1 LQGGG
6 QVVRD
11 MKKILET
18 LQDQEEKQKL
28 NKVQL
33 IDAVLHLSQTVKELA
48 VSTAE
53 TFVKTDEK
61 SNIMKDFIA
70 RQAEEITALK
80 LRVNNLEDVIT
91 NHEAKLNAKN

>member
-1 LQGGG
+1 M
-6 QVVRD
+6 VSD

-53 TFVKTDEK
+53 TLVKADEK
-61 SNIMKDFIA
+61 TNIMKDFIVK
-70 RQAEEITALK
+70 QAEELTALR
-80 LRVNNLEDVIT
+80 LRLNNLED
-91 NHEAKLNAKN
+91 KLNAKN

>member
-1 LQGGG
+1 M
-6 QVVRD
+6 VRD

-53 TFVKTDEK
+53 TLVKADEK
-61 SNIMKDFIA
+61 SNIIKDFIVK
-70 RQAEEITALK
+70 QAEKITMLELQQTDLL
-80 LRVNNLEDVIT
+80 LRIEKLEDKI
-91 NHEAKLNAKN
+91 NAKN

>member
-1 LQGGG
+1 
-6 QVVRD
+6 

-53 TFVKTDEK
+53 TLVKTDEK

>member
-1 LQGGG
+1 
-6 QVVRD
+6 
-11 MKKILET
+11 MKKMLET

-70 RQAEEITALK
+70 CQAEEITALK

>member
-1 LQGGG
+1 M
-6 QVVRD
+6 VRD

-18 LQDQEEKQKL
+18 LQEQEEKQKL

-53 TFVKTDEK
+53 TLVKADEK
-61 SNIMKDFIA
+61 SNIIKEFTVK
-70 RQAEEITALK
+70 QAEKITMLE
-80 LRVNNLEDVIT
+80 LRIANLED
-91 NHEAKLNAKN
+91 KLNAKN

>member
-1 LQGGG
+1 M
-6 QVVRD
+6 VRD

-53 TFVKTDEK
+53 TLVKADEK
-61 SNIMKDFIA
+61 SNIMKNFIVK
-70 RQAEEITALK
+70 QAEEITALR
-80 LRVNNLEDVIT
+80 LRVDNLEEAIT

>member
-1 LQGGG
+1 
-6 QVVRD
+6 

-70 RQAEEITALK
+70 CQAEEITALK

>member
-1 LQGGG
+1 M
-6 QVVRD
+6 VRD

-70 RQAEEITALK
+70 CQAEEITALK

-91 NHEAKLNAKN
+91 DHEAKLNAKN

>member
-1 LQGGG
+1 M
-6 QVVRD
+6 VRD

-70 RQAEEITALK
+70 CQAEEITALK

>member
-1 LQGGG
+1 M
-6 QVVRD
+6 VRD

-53 TFVKTDEK
+53 TLVKTDEK
-61 SNIMKDFIA
+61 SNIIKDFIA

-91 NHEAKLNAKN
+91 NHEAQLNAKN

>member
-1 LQGGG
+1 
-6 QVVRD
+6 

-53 TFVKTDEK
+53 TLVKADEK
-61 SNIMKDFIA
+61 SNIIKDFTVK
-70 RQAEEITALK
+70 QAEKITMLELQQTDLL
-80 LRVNNLEDVIT
+80 LRIEKLED
-91 NHEAKLNAKN
+91 KLNAKN

>member
-1 LQGGG
+1 M
-6 QVVRD
+6 VRD

-18 LQDQEEKQKL
+18 LQDQEEQQKL

-70 RQAEEITALK
+70 RQAEEITALR
-80 LRVNNLEDVIT
+80 LRVNNLEEVMT
-91 NHEAKLNAKN
+91 NHENKLNAKN

>member
-1 LQGGG
+1 MQ
-6 QVVRD
+6 
-11 MKKILET
+11 KILET
-18 LQDQEEKQKL
+18 IKHNEEEQK
-28 NKVQL
+28 KSRFQL

-70 RQAEEITALK
+70 CQAEEITALK

>member
-1 LQGGG
+1 M
-6 QVVRD
+6 VRD

-18 LQDQEEKQKL
+18 LQEQEEKQKL

-53 TFVKTDEK
+53 TLVKADEK
-61 SNIMKDFIA
+61 SNIIKDFTVK
-70 RQAEEITALK
+70 QAEKITMLE
-80 LRVNNLEDVIT
+80 LRIANLED
-91 NHEAKLNAKN
+91 KLNAKN

>member
-1 LQGGG
+1 MQGGG

-11 MKKILET
+11 MRKILET

-53 TFVKTDEK
+53 TLVKADEK
-61 SNIMKDFIA
+61 SNIMKDFTV
-70 RQAEEITALK
+70 RQAEKITMLE
-80 LRVNNLEDVIT
+80 LRIANLE
-91 NHEAKLNAKN
+91 EKLNAKN

>member
-1 LQGGG
+1 M
-6 QVVRD
+6 VRD
-11 MKKILET
+11 LKKILEP
-18 LQDQEEKQKL
+18 LHAHEEKQKL

-53 TFVKTDEK
+53 TLVKADEK
-61 SNIMKDFIA
+61 SNIMKNFIVK
-70 RQAEEITALK
+70 QAEEITALR
-80 LRVNNLEDVIT
+80 LRVDNLEEVIT

>member
-1 LQGGG
+1 M
-6 QVVRD
+6 VRD

>member
-1 LQGGG
+1 
-6 QVVRD
+6 

-53 TFVKTDEK
+53 TLVKTDEK
-61 SNIMKDFIA
+61 SNIIKDFIA

-91 NHEAKLNAKN
+91 NHEAQLNAKN

>member
-1 LQGGG
+1 
-6 QVVRD
+6 

-53 TFVKTDEK
+53 TLVKADEK
-61 SNIMKDFIA
+61 SNIMKDVIVK
-70 RQAEEITALK
+70 QAEKITMLE
-80 LRVNNLEDVIT
+80 LRIANLED
-91 NHEAKLNAKN
+91 KLNAKN

>member
-1 LQGGG
+1 M
-6 QVVRD
+6 VRD
-11 MKKILET
+11 MQKILET

-53 TFVKTDEK
+53 TLVKLEEK
-61 SNIMKDFIA
+61 SNIMKDFIVQ
-70 RQAEEITALK
+70 QAEEQSALK
-80 LRVNNLEDVIT
+80 ARILSLEVQ
-91 NHEAKLNAKN
+91 LNAKN

>member
-1 LQGGG
+1 MQ
-6 QVVRD
+6 
-11 MKKILET
+11 KILET

-53 TFVKTDEK
+53 TLVKLEEK
-61 SNIMKDFIA
+61 SNIMKDFIVQ
-70 RQAEEITALK
+70 QAEEQSALK
-80 LRVNNLEDVIT
+80 ARILSLEVQ
-91 NHEAKLNAKN
+91 LNAKN

>member
-1 LQGGG
+1 
-6 QVVRD
+6 

-61 SNIMKDFIA
+61 SNIIKDFIA

>member
-1 LQGGG
+1 MQGGG

-53 TFVKTDEK
+53 TLVKADEK
-61 SNIMKDFIA
+61 SNIMKDFIVK
-70 RQAEEITALK
+70 QAEKITMLE
-80 LRVNNLEDVIT
+80 LRIANLED
-91 NHEAKLNAKN
+91 KLNAKN

>member
-1 LQGGG
+1 MQGGG

-53 TFVKTDEK
+53 TLVKADEK
-61 SNIMKDFIA
+61 SNIMKDFTV
-70 RQAEEITALK
+70 RQAEKITMLE
-80 LRVNNLEDVIT
+80 LRIANLE
-91 NHEAKLNAKN
+91 EKLNAKN